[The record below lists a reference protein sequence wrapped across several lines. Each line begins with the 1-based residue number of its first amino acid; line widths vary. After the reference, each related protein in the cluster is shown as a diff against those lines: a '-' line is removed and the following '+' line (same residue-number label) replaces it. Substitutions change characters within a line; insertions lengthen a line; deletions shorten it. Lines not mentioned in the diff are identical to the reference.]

1 MDKDSFARAVEAAGD
16 MLYRV
21 AFSLLRNND
30 DCRDAMQ
37 EAALKAWIKR
47 GTLRDEGRFTTW
59 LTRILINECR
69 NIQRRRSRLVPLDD
83 LPEQSVPPPDPS
95 LGLAL
100 QALPEKYRLPLVL
113 RYSEGMDEKEIADI
127 LGITRA
133 AARGRIH
140 RAKQQLRKE
149 LEEQL

>member
-21 AFSLLRNND
+21 AFNLLRNND

-69 NIQRRRSRLVPLDD
+69 NIQRRRSRL
-83 LPEQSVPPPDPS
+83 
-95 LGLAL
+95 
-100 QALPEKYRLPLVL
+100 PLVL